1 MTYLWCTSRLTFSFV
16 SLWWFSTLQH
26 SFNSLYSTCKQTF
39 PFIVKIVLF
48 FYFKWTHS
56 MSTPIGPT
64 TILRMKMTTFSKY
77 QLHMPQPWPPSQ
89 TTCVKLTNIDNC
101 QRIRG
106 NCKEPKLCGVG
117 VVWTM
122 QGVNRAWWNY
132 LEGEGNQH
140 WSQGAGNCTKMNKVG
155 TQTQE
160 LEGGIANWTMWE
172 GTRLRLAHPRV

>member
-77 QLHMPQPWPPSQ
+77 QLHMPQPWLHISVHIMSIMWTPNSCIGFWSSTNKTLNPHNNYTQTSNTTYFGALESQ
-89 TTCVKLTNIDNC
+89 SIANKNHLKLSNQVETPIHDNIRKLVTCE
-101 QRIRG
+101 
-106 NCKEPKLCGVG
+106 CKEHRMKSWMC
-117 VVWTM
+117 
-122 QGVNRAWWNY
+122 
-132 LEGEGNQH
+132 
-140 WSQGAGNCTKMNKVG
+140 
-155 TQTQE
+155 
-160 LEGGIANWTMWE
+160 
-172 GTRLRLAHPRV
+172 